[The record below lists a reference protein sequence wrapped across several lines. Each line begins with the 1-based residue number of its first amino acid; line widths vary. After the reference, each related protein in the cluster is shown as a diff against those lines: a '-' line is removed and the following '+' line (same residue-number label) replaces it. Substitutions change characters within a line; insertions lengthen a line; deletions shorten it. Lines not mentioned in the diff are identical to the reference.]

1 MISILAG
8 ASLVVMAVVLVILGA
23 RGLTAQGERAGLEE
37 MRAIASRQGMEEG
50 QFFWKAYGAT
60 SVLDRQMLEM
70 KKRGNHRDSASI
82 MVKATLEGNPDFVGV
97 GTGWEPDAWDGKDA
111 DWKDKKCH
119 DASGRF
125 IPYWSR
131 SDKGMTCDP
140 LVDYDKPVA
149 GDYYLLPK
157 QTGKDM
163 LIDPYAY
170 PVGGV
175 TVLMATVVSA
185 MMDDGK
191 FVGIT
196 SADINLAPLQAKADS
211 FDAFERTGRMTV
223 IGNTGLVAART
234 GNPAAITK
242 SFDGMDSASAREM
255 FETTRDGREWIEL
268 DGDTMRVAVP
278 LKIIEGDKPWTI
290 LVEAPRSTVLAG
302 ARRSERTMVFASLL
316 ILAAMFGVSQ
326 YLLRRMTAPLGRIA
340 KASEKLSKGD
350 PDVELRLDGHD
361 ELGRLEQDFGNL
373 AQYFRTRCLDVQA
386 IAEGNLSVAVVPASD
401 RDVFGIALESM
412 RQKLNEAMVSMRSLA
427 DEFSGSANALGNE
440 GRGIE
445 ETSKQASHEVANLD
459 ASIRSIEGTI
469 ESVTEGSRLLAE
481 RIHEITRSSQNSAR
495 ASGAAKLQTRT
506 SETDVVKLQDAS
518 REVEKV
524 VEVITEVADQTRLL
538 ALNATI
544 EAARA
549 GEAGKGFGVVAGEV
563 KELASRTAKATE
575 EIAHI
580 VEGIRTTALAVAG
593 SIGSVRSA
601 IEEVDGAA
609 EGILHAVSEQQDKVK
624 EMSDLAEVG
633 ARGVSEVGRGLR
645 KAGEQARQ
653 AAEGTSSI
661 RVHADAVKGA
671 AAKLQEN
678 LRRFKV

>member
-1 MISILAG
+1 MLSLLAG
-8 ASLVVMAVVLVILGA
+8 ASLVVMGVVLVALGA
-23 RGLTAQGERAGLEE
+23 RGLNEQGERAGVEA
-37 MRAIASRQGMEEG
+37 MRAIAAKQGMEQG
-50 QFFWKAYGAT
+50 QFFWRAHGAT
-60 SVLDRQMLEM
+60 SVLARQLMEM
-70 KKRGNHRDSASI
+70 RARGNHRDSASI

-97 GTGWEPDAWDGKDA
+97 GTGWEPDAWDGGDG
-111 DWKDKKCH
+111 DWKGKKCH
-119 DASGRF
+119 DATGRF

-131 SDKGMTCDP
+131 SDKGAACDP

-175 TVLMATVVSA
+175 TVLMSTVVSA
-185 MMDDGK
+185 MKQDGK

-196 SADINLAPLQAKADS
+196 TADINLAPLQAKADS
-211 FDAFERTGRMTV
+211 FSAFEKTGRLTV

-234 GNPAAITK
+234 GSADAITK
-242 SFDGMDSASAREM
+242 NFNGMDSILARTM
-255 FETTRDGREWIEL
+255 LDATLANREWVSLE
-268 DGDTMRVAVP
+268 GDTLRVAVP
-278 LKIIEGDKPWTI
+278 LKVIEGDKPWTI
-290 LVEAPRSTVLAG
+290 LVEAPRSSVLAS
-302 ARRSERTMVFASLL
+302 ARRSERAMVLVGLL
-316 ILAAMFGVSQ
+316 LLAGIVGFTQ
-326 YLLRRMTAPLGRIA
+326 YSLRRITAPLVRIA
-340 KASEKLSKGD
+340 KASVKLSKGD
-350 PDVELRLDGHD
+350 TDVELRLDGDD
-361 ELGRLEQDFGNL
+361 ELGLLERDFGNL
-373 AQYFRTRCLDVQA
+373 ADYFRTRCADVDS
-386 IAEGNLSVAVVPASD
+386 IARGNLSVAVRSASE
-401 RDVFGIALESM
+401 RDVFGVALEKM
-412 RQKLNEAMVSMRSLA
+412 RQELNTAMVSMHRLA

-445 ETSKQASHEVANLD
+445 ETSKLASREVANLD
-459 ASIRSIEGTI
+459 ASMRSIEGTI

-481 RIHEITRSSQNSAR
+481 RIHEITRSSQISAR
-495 ASGAAKLQTRT
+495 ASGAAKLQTKN

-524 VEVITEVADQTRLL
+524 VEVITDVADQTRLL

-580 VEGIRTTALAVAG
+580 VEGIRTTALAVAS

-601 IEEVDGAA
+601 IDEVDGSA
-609 EGILHAVSEQQDKVK
+609 EGILRAVSEQQEKVK
-624 EMSDLAEVG
+624 EMSDLAQAG
-633 ARGVSEVGRGLR
+633 ARGVSNVGRGLR
-645 KAGEQARQ
+645 KAGEQAQ
-653 AAEGTSSI
+653 LAADGTTNI
-661 RVHADAVKGA
+661 RMHADVVKSA
-671 AAKLQEN
+671 ADKLQEN
-678 LRRFKV
+678 LRRFQV